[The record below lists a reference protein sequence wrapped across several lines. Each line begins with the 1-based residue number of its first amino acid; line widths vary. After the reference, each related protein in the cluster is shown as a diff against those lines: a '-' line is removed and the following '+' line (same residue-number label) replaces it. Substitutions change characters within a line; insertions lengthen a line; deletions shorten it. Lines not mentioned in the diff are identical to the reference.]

1 MEKRILGNTGQAL
14 SVVGFGGMLVMGE
27 EQQDANRLVAEA
39 VERGLNYFD
48 VAPTYGDAEE
58 ILGPAIEPYRTALFL
73 AGKTVE
79 RTGQKALVELKQSLK
94 RLRTGHIDLY
104 QLHGVKTL
112 DEVKSI
118 LAPGGALEAILKAKK
133 DGLIRYVGFSAH
145 SEEAALALLEQF
157 KFDSILFP
165 VNWVSWLQGN
175 FGPKVIEKAKMQGT
189 GILALK
195 ALAKRK
201 WKQEEKR
208 NWSKCWYAPVE
219 SQEEAALALRFT
231 LSKPVTA
238 ASTPGHPEFLWWAC
252 DIADNFKPLSKEEEL
267 LLKEKS
273 RGLEPVF

>member
-27 EQQDANRLVAEA
+27 EQKYANRLVAEA

-252 DIADNFKPLSKEEEL
+252 DIADNFKPLSREEEV

>member
-27 EQQDANRLVAEA
+27 EQKYANRLVAEA